1 MLVRTGGNRCVRR
14 PSSEADLTRGGV
26 SPRARRTS
34 PEGRFAALP
43 RWAVGATTVPVVLC
57 ACVRLEVSL
66 RFAFFAGFKRDS
78 LGCLGDPYGCPRQVV
93 LLFCEVQP
101 LVVAETIYSMPHL
114 FILP

>member
-1 MLVRTGGNRCVRR
+1 LLEGAFRCVT
-14 PSSEADLTRGGV
+14 LVGRGGTRV
-26 SPRARRTS
+26 TI
-34 PEGRFAALP
+34 
-43 RWAVGATTVPVVLC
+43 VLC